1 MHDQNPTKGSP
12 EKKITIIAS
21 CLGWGSGVES
31 AERGPQDLLD
41 AGLADR
47 LHAEVTVLQAIP
59 SMKEGTLLP
68 AEIES
73 CIVKHALLVS
83 DAVCAAIKGGKF
95 PVVIGGDHTTAL
107 GLYSGLAR
115 ACGQVGVVWLD
126 THPDLNT
133 PKTTP
138 SGNLHGMV
146 LAGVLGRGSDAMLQ
160 ATKECKTIDSHVAM
174 IGVRAVDSGEQRWLD
189 EGNINC
195 MKMSQVRNQGLDVC
209 LADAV
214 DTANQAE
221 SGYGLTID
229 LDVIDP
235 TQAPY
240 VATAVDGGIDAEELA
255 FVLKSI
261 PHPERLLGM
270 EVTEFTPRNE
280 QDAQPACNLVATLVN
295 AVWKHAVNKQDSGSK
310 A

>member
-1 MHDQNPTKGSP
+1 MHDQNAINGFQ

-31 AERGPQDLLD
+31 AEQGPLDLLN

-47 LHAEVTVLQAIP
+47 LQAEVTVLNVIP
-59 SMKEGTLLP
+59 SMNDGALPP

-73 CIVKHALLVS
+73 CIVKHTSLVS
-83 DAVCAAIKGGKF
+83 DAVCAAISDGKF
-95 PVVIGGDHTTAL
+95 PVVIGGDHTTAI
-107 GLYSGLAR
+107 GLYSGMAR
-115 ACGQVGVVWLD
+115 ACGQVGVVWMD

-133 PKTTP
+133 PETTP
-138 SGNLHGMV
+138 SGNMHGMV
-146 LAGVLGRGSDAMLQ
+146 LAGVLGRGSEAMVH
-160 ATKECKTIDSHVAM
+160 ATQDCKTIDTHVAM
-174 IGVRAVDSGEQRWLD
+174 VGVRSIDSGEQRWLD

-195 MKMSQVRNQGLDVC
+195 MKMSQVRDRGLDVC

-240 VATAVDGGIDAEELA
+240 VATAVDGGINAEELA
-255 FVLKSI
+255 FVLKSL
-261 PHPERLLGM
+261 PRSERLLGM

-280 QDAQPACNLVATLVN
+280 QDAQPACNLVAKLVN

>member
-1 MHDQNPTKGSP
+1 MLDQNAIQGSQ
-12 EKKITIIAS
+12 EKKIAIIAS

-47 LHAEVTVLQAIP
+47 LHADVTVVKAIP
-59 SMKEGTLLP
+59 SMKDGTLKQE
-68 AEIES
+68 EIES
-73 CIVKHALLVS
+73 CIVKHASLVS
-83 DAVCAAIKGGKF
+83 DAVCTAISDGKF
-95 PVVIGGDHTTAL
+95 PVVIGGDHTTAI

-115 ACGQVGVVWLD
+115 ACGQVGVVYMD

-133 PKTTP
+133 PETTP
-138 SGNLHGMV
+138 SGNMHGMV
-146 LAGVLGRGSDAMLQ
+146 LAGVLGRGSEAMVQ
-160 ATKECKTIDSHVAM
+160 ATQDCKTIDTHVAM
-174 IGVRAVDSGEQRWLD
+174 VGVRAIDSGEQRWLD

-195 MKMSQVRNQGLDVC
+195 MKMSQVRDRGLDVC

-240 VATAVDGGIDAEELA
+240 VATAVDGGLNAEELS
-255 FVLKSI
+255 FVLKSL
-261 PHPERLLGM
+261 PKPERLLGM

-295 AVWKHAVNKQDSGSK
+295 AVWKQAVNKQDSGSK

>member
-1 MHDQNPTKGSP
+1 MHDQNAINGSQ

-21 CLGWGSGVES
+21 CIGWGSGVAS
-31 AERGPQDLLD
+31 AEQGPLDLLN

-47 LHAEVTVLQAIP
+47 LQAEVTVLKAIP
-59 SMKEGTLLP
+59 SMNDGALPP

-73 CIVKHALLVS
+73 CIVKHTSLVS
-83 DAVCAAIKGGKF
+83 DAVCAAISDGKF
-95 PVVIGGDHTTAL
+95 PVVIGGDHTTAI
-107 GLYSGLAR
+107 GLYSGMAR
-115 ACGQVGVVWLD
+115 ACGQVGVVWMD

-133 PKTTP
+133 PETTP
-138 SGNLHGMV
+138 SGNVHGMV
-146 LAGVLGRGSDAMLQ
+146 LAGVLGRGSEAMVH
-160 ATKECKTIDSHVAM
+160 ATQDCKTIDTHVAM
-174 IGVRAVDSGEQRWLD
+174 VGVRSIDSGEQRWLD

-195 MKMSQVRNQGLDVC
+195 MKMSQVRDRGLDVC

-240 VATAVDGGIDAEELA
+240 VATAVDGGINAEELA

-261 PHPERLLGM
+261 PRPERLLGM